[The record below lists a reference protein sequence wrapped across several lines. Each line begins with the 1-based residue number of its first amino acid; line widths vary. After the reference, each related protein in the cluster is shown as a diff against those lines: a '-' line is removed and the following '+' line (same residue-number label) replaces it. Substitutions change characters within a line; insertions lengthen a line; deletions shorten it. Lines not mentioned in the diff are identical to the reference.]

1 MTHTR
6 IGENMGNRTFG
17 SGKLPGRA
25 RSGAARG
32 ALVFTVGLATVAA
45 GAVLP
50 VSAANAAAD
59 TITVTSLGLTGNA
72 GAGNCAATAGGS
84 DCTLRGALEIA
95 NASTNPD
102 GVKIDFA
109 PSLAGT
115 GQIAFPGTVTAA
127 NSMSTSVLNPG
138 SENTANGARYVVDAK
153 VPVSIDFTNLD
164 GIEDQ
169 DGSHL
174 AGIYVKSDDV
184 TLANLKNM
192 RAAESG
198 IAVRGSGT
206 VIDGV
211 RLEDPTSPVQ
221 EVGVLLLDGASD
233 TRIVDTTVYSPY
245 WGSVVVDNKATVTN
259 TVIDGLVSRGVEN
272 WGHLMFEDDSVVNGF
287 SVANST
293 LGALEETSPSHGLF
307 INPGVVAS
315 GVKLVDSTFQ
325 SPGKEGIHFYGA
337 GQKLTGTEIT
347 GTKFVGTDAK
357 NLGRVVSDNTAEF
370 AGLDFSDNR
379 VDYAGGAVF
388 RGSVS
393 NARIDDNTV
402 TNSVDLGAA
411 ALQLGRTLDGVSISG
426 NHFEHLYTLDTIRV
440 EGTSAKNVSISGN
453 TLKNLYAS
461 VSRSA
466 IRIDAPGSGNVVD
479 GNTLTQKNDDPFMRP
494 DSFNHWAIYN
504 SANATANDAS
514 VGWAV
519 TNNSIDGFGWDYIGN
534 REGGSQAPIV
544 HNARGKLLVT
554 GNTFGEH
561 TRGSLTTDVEHSGY
575 WFLWNVG
582 DTVSNNTVQTYRAD
596 QVSIDGDADEV
607 TFTATKPAQNLIG
620 NNDATAPVT
629 LHVYWTADN
638 HAEVYLGKVE
648 DVSPGDRVTLPAKG
662 NTGGHIR
669 LQTVDA
675 NGNTSQY
682 SSIDPNA
689 ENSIPSAPKV
699 TGTESTSAT
708 GTGTAGG
715 TFTVRD
721 ESGAQVATGPI
732 DDSGNWSATGLK
744 CGTEYTVVQSVD
756 GIESRETTFK
766 TVACPTGS
774 NASANG
780 TSSADG
786 ADGTSNAGGS
796 NANGTSTATG
806 ANGTSTAN
814 GANAN
819 AAADGTSANGTASG
833 TAGQSDAKGDGSLPT
848 TGSGDLGGLAIG
860 ALALLA
866 LGGGA
871 LLIARRRR
879 A

>member
-1 MTHTR
+1 
-6 IGENMGNRTFG
+6 MGNRTAG
-17 SGKLPGRA
+17 SGVQPGRV

-32 ALVFTVGLATVAA
+32 ALVLTVGLATVAA
-45 GAVLP
+45 GAVVP

-59 TITVTSLGLTGNA
+59 TITVTSLGLGGNA
-72 GAGNCAATAGGS
+72 GAGNCAATAGGT

-115 GQIAFPGTVTAA
+115 GQISFPGAVNAG
-127 NSMSTSVLNPG
+127 NSMSTTVLNPG
-138 SENTANGARYVVDAK
+138 SENVANGARYVVDAT

-184 TLANLKNM
+184 SLSNLKNM

-198 IAVRGSGT
+198 IAVRGTGT

-211 RLEDPTSPVQ
+211 HLEDPTSPVQ

-233 TRIVDTTVYSPY
+233 TKITDTTIYSPY

-272 WGHLMFEDDSVVNGF
+272 WGHLIFEDDSVVNGF
-287 SVANST
+287 SVSNST
-293 LGALEETSPSHGLF
+293 LGALEETSPSHGFF
-307 INPGVVAS
+307 INPSVVAT
-315 GVKLVDSTFQ
+315 GVKLIDSTFQ
-325 SPGKEGIHFYGA
+325 SPGKEGVHFFGG

-357 NLGRVVSDNTAEF
+357 NLGRVVSDNTATFE
-370 AGLDFSDNR
+370 GLNFSDNR
-379 VDYAGGAVF
+379 IDYAGGAVF
-388 RGSVS
+388 SGSVS
-393 NARIDDNTV
+393 EARISGNTV
-402 TNSVDLGAA
+402 TNTVDGGAA
-411 ALQLGRTLDGVSISG
+411 ALQLGRSLDGVQVSG
-426 NHFEHLYTLDTIRV
+426 NHFEHIYAVDTIRV
-440 EGTSAKNVSISGN
+440 EGTSAKNVSITGN
-453 TLKNLYAS
+453 TLKNLNAAI
-461 VSRSA
+461 SRSA
-466 IRIDAPGSGNVVD
+466 IRIDAPGTGNLVSD
-479 GNTLTQKNDDPFMRP
+479 NTLTQKNDDPFMRA

-504 SANATANDAS
+504 SANAASNDAS

-519 TNNSIDGFGWDYIGN
+519 TDNAIDGFGWNYLAN
-534 REGGSQAPIV
+534 REGGTQAPIV

-561 TRGSLTTDVEHSGY
+561 TRGSLTTDVEHSAY
-575 WFLWNVG
+575 WFFWNVG

-596 QVSIDGDADEV
+596 QVSIDGDADEA

-629 LHVYWTADN
+629 LYVYWTADN
-638 HAEVYLGKVE
+638 HAEVFLGKVE
-648 DVSPGDRVTLPAKG
+648 DVNPGDRVTLPAKG
-662 NTGGHIR
+662 RTGGHIR

-689 ENSIPSAPKV
+689 ESSIPAAPKV
-699 TGTESTSAT
+699 TGKDATSVS
-708 GTGTAGG
+708 GTGTPGG

-721 ESGAQVATGPI
+721 ESGAEVATGPI

-744 CGTEYTVVQSVD
+744 CGTEYTVVQAVD
-756 GIESRETTFK
+756 GIESRETTF
-766 TVACPTGS
+766 TTAACPTGS

-796 NANGTSTATG
+796 NANGTSNAKGADGTSN
-806 ANGTSTAN
+806 ANGGNAN
-814 GANAN
+814 AAAEGAN
-819 AAADGTSANGTASG
+819 AAADGTSANGTAAG
-833 TAGQSDAKGDGSLPT
+833 TAGQSDASGDGSLPV
-848 TGSGDLGGLAIG
+848 TGSGDLGGLALG
-860 ALALLA
+860 ALALLVV
-866 LGGGA
+866 GGGA

>member
-1 MTHTR
+1 MLT
-6 IGENMGNRTFG
+6 
-17 SGKLPGRA
+17 A
-25 RSGAARG
+25 
-32 ALVFTVGLATVAA
+32 GLATVVA
-45 GAVLP
+45 GAVVP
-50 VSAANAAAD
+50 VTAASAAAD
-59 TITVTSLGLTGNA
+59 TITVTSLGLVGNA
-72 GAGNCAATAGGS
+72 AAGSCAATAGGT

-115 GQIAFPGTVTAA
+115 GQIAFPGSVNAG

-138 SENTANGARYVVDAK
+138 SENVANGARYVVDAK
-153 VPVSIDFTNLD
+153 VPVAIDFTNLD

-184 TLANLKNM
+184 SLSNLKNM

-198 IAVRGSGT
+198 IAVRGTGT

-211 RLEDPTSPVQ
+211 HLEDPTSPVQ
-221 EVGVLLLDGASD
+221 EVGVLLLDGAAD
-233 TRIVDTTVYSPY
+233 TRIADTTVYSPY

-272 WGHLMFEDDSVVNGF
+272 WGHLIFEDDSVVNGF
-287 SVANST
+287 SVSNST

-307 INPGVVAS
+307 INPGVVAT
-315 GVKLVDSTFQ
+315 GVKLIDSTFQ
-325 SPGKEGIHFYGA
+325 SPGKEGVHFFGG

-347 GTKFVGTDAK
+347 GTSFVGTDAK

-370 AGLDFSDNR
+370 DGLDFSDNR

-393 NARIDDNTV
+393 DARFTGNSVTNTV
-402 TNSVDLGAA
+402 DGGAA
-411 ALQLGRTLDGVSISG
+411 ALQLGRSLDGVQVSD
-426 NHFEHLYTLDTIRV
+426 NHFEHIYAVDTIRV
-440 EGTSAKNVSISGN
+440 EGTSAKNVSITGN
-453 TLKNLYAS
+453 TLKNLNAAI
-461 VSRSA
+461 SRSA
-466 IRIDAPGSGNVVD
+466 IRIDAPGTGNVVS
-479 GNTLTQKNDDPFMRP
+479 GNTLTQKNDDPFMRA

-504 SANATANDAS
+504 SANAASNDAS

-519 TNNSIDGFGWDYIGN
+519 TDNAIDGFGWNYLAN
-534 REGGSQAPIV
+534 SEGGSQAPIV

-575 WFLWNVG
+575 WFFWNVG

-596 QVSIDGDADEV
+596 QVSIDGDADEA

-648 DVSPGDRVTLPAKG
+648 GVSPGDRVTVPAKG
-662 NTGGHIR
+662 HTGGHIR

-689 ENSIPSAPKV
+689 ESSIPAAPKV
-699 TGTESTSAT
+699 TGTESTSVR
-708 GTGTAGG
+708 GTGAAGG

-721 ESGAQVATGPI
+721 GSGAEVATGPV
-732 DDSGNWSATGLK
+732 DEAGNWTASGLK

-766 TVACPTGS
+766 TAACPS
-774 NASANG
+774 D
-780 TSSADG
+780 SSAA

-796 NANGTSTATG
+796 NANANG
-806 ANGTSTAN
+806 ANGTSNANGANGTSNAN
-814 GANAN
+814 GANAAAN
-819 AAADGTSANGTASG
+819 GANAKAAANGASANGTATG
-833 TAGQSDAKGDGSLPT
+833 TAGQSDASGDGSLPV
-848 TGSGDLGGLAIG
+848 TGSGELGGLALG
-860 ALALLA
+860 ALALLVV
-866 LGGGA
+866 GGGA